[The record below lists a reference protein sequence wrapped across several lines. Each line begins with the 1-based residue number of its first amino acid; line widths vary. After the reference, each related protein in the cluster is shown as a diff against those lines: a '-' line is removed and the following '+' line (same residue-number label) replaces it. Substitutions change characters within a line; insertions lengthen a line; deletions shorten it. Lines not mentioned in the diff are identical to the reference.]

1 MGRLFVFVVSYS
13 TISPRLS
20 VHPPKKPLDD
30 FCCAIFAGPPSLK
43 TLSASKNASAAAS
56 SAEKVVMRK
65 KAENRQV
72 QRCVLMGEKPIIGDT
87 YSGISANLGCGE
99 ILVMRH
105 E

>member
-1 MGRLFVFVVSYS
+1 
-13 TISPRLS
+13 
-20 VHPPKKPLDD
+20 
-30 FCCAIFAGPPSLK
+30 
-43 TLSASKNASAAAS
+43 
-56 SAEKVVMRK
+56 MRK